1 MIYGLRQSMHYRQQ
15 AGHWDETKR
24 RNVGRF
30 AKINRK
36 QSLSIPCIKNY
47 FQVLGSVNAVLRRPA
62 RSDLWTLAGMS
73 DVHTFDDHCNSA
85 DELFIKIRTYSN
97 HILHGLLP
105 PPSTASQNYKD
116 SVHTHLSYLNA
127 QHIFLTVI
135 SLCV

>member
-1 MIYGLRQSMHYRQQ
+1 MDGLVFYAKTRAFEAKATSSRP
-15 AGHWDETKR
+15 
-24 RNVGRF
+24 RNLALRPR
-30 AKINRK
+30 I
-36 QSLSIPCIKNY
+36 SIPDLNGCHVFKKVI
-47 FQVLGSVNAVLRRPA
+47 LGQFCSEDDSAS
-62 RSDLWTLAGMS
+62 SD
-73 DVHTFDDHCNSA
+73 
-85 DELFIKIRTYSN
+85 DELFIRIRTYSN